1 VWAGRGVALK
11 RKLIDSIVDFLAAPS
26 AATAKD
32 LDRHGRIDWWRTYS
46 WLDTSGVAL
55 YFAQAIKDIGA
66 TDVLPRSVH
75 DRLEQNLADSRNASN
90 VMFIEFCRINAAFG
104 STAAPYAVHKGF
116 SLVPDY
122 CPDPSLRTQVDFDFQ
137 VCPEHVTVFAE
148 VLRSLGYHPITN
160 SRGEE
165 RFETIPG
172 HIPHLRDIYRPK
184 TSFRTELH
192 FGQSSAEDTSE
203 LLKHGRCRVKYLNGA
218 SFPVLPQ
225 FDEFLDQTNHII
237 RHSGGGWIRTS
248 CLLEMSYFIR
258 KQREDSHFWAN
269 LKERCATD
277 GTARYAVGLALGLM
291 LATFPAPDL
300 APAGQF
306 VEALSPEVQLWVRCC
321 GRKFALAKFPGTKLH
336 LLLDQATAKDL
347 NEWRRSA
354 RRRLFPIKKPAQ
366 VGIAI
371 DQSLAA
377 RVKAA
382 YVQTRWEIGRV
393 NFHVVQSCRLWCEYR
408 KWRHALQT
416 IQKRQTSS
424 N

>member
-1 VWAGRGVALK
+1 MWAGRGVALK
-11 RKLIDSIVDFLAAPS
+11 RKLIDSVVDFLAAPS
-26 AATAKD
+26 AATAED

-55 YFAQAIKDIGA
+55 YFAQAIQDIGA
-66 TDVLPRSVH
+66 TNVLPRSVH
-75 DRLEQNLADSRNASN
+75 DRLEQNLADSKIASKA
-90 VMFIEFCRINAAFG
+90 MFTEFCRINAAFG
-104 STAAPYAVHKGF
+104 STAAPFAVHKGF

-122 CPDPSLRTQVDFDFQ
+122 CPDPSLRTQADIDFQ
-137 VCPEHVTVFAE
+137 VCPEHVAVFAE
-148 VLRSLGYHPITN
+148 ALRSLGYHPITN
-160 SRGEE
+160 FRGEE

-184 TSFRTELH
+184 VSFRTELH
-192 FGQSSAEDTSE
+192 FGQSPAEDISE
-203 LLKHGRCRVKYLNGA
+203 LLKHERCKMKCLNGA
-218 SFPVLPQ
+218 SFSVLPQ
-225 FDEFLDQTNHII
+225 FDQFLNQINHVV
-237 RHSGGGWIRTS
+237 RHVNAGWIRTS
-248 CLLEMSYFIR
+248 WLLEMSYFVRNHR
-258 KQREDSHFWAN
+258 KDVRFWSD
-269 LKERCATD
+269 LKAQCATD

-336 LLLDQATAKDL
+336 LLLDHATAKDV
-347 NEWRRSA
+347 NEWRRSV

-408 KWRHALQT
+408 KWRRALQT